1 MSHQS
6 QRRLQPEV
14 RTKTDGTPAKRP
26 SPWIEW
32 KISAIRTG
40 SAFRV
45 RFGRKGGCRNVRGGI
60 GDARV
65 HKGLSSFDTG
75 SASAAV
81 ENAAFVAGP
90 SAGVVDFQFCSATND
105 GGFVHGN
112 ERAQELNFRVGSFF
126 HGF

>member
-32 KISAIRTG
+32 KISAIRTA
-40 SAFRV
+40 SAFRG
-45 RFGRKGGCRNVRGGI
+45 RFGREGGCRYVRGGI

-65 HKGLSSFDTG
+65 HKSFSSFDTG
-75 SASAAV
+75 SAGAAV

-90 SAGVVDFQFCSATND
+90 GAGVVDFQFCSATND
-105 GGFVHGN
+105 GGFVHGD
-112 ERAQELNFRVGSFF
+112 ERAQAGVV
-126 HGF
+126 